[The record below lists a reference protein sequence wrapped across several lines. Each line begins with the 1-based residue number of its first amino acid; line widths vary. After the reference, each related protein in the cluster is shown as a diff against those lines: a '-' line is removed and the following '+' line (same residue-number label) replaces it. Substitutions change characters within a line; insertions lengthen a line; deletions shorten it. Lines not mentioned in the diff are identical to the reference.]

1 MGEGGEGGEDG
12 DAADEGGNRWEGD
25 PELWKYR
32 STSSLGIVLTHLVT
46 EACYFGM
53 KARPAEDATG

>member
-12 DAADEGGNRWEGD
+12 DAADEGGNHWEGD
-25 PELWKYR
+25 PKLWKYR
-32 STSSLGIVLTHLVT
+32 STSSLEIVLTHLVT

-53 KARPAEDATG
+53 KAGAAEGVAG